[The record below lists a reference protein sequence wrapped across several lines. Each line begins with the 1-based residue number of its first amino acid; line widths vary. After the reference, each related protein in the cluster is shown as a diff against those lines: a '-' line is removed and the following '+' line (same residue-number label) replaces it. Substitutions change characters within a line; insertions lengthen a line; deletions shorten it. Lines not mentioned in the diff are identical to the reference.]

1 MRSHYFPSRAMC
13 QVLSSIFYLR
23 LSTLLS
29 FLLLLKLPMLTEK
42 QVLLNQQ
49 LPT

>member
-29 FLLLLKLPMLTEK
+29 FLLKLPMLTEK